1 MYKKSPASNSSLFKS
16 QSDSVIVEVIGVV
29 LVVVTSE
36 VFEAIETAVD
46 DVPIWDGFSSILR
59 VVVDVIVTFVVG
71 EVGKAVFFVSFWN
84 DDIFP
89 LFFGVFVD
97 VIVTFVVGEVGKTVL
112 FVSFWIDEL
121 LVVVAVVVSIYW
133 VYELLVIVAVVVSIY
148 WFDELLV
155 IVAVV
160 VSIYVLETSFVELL
174 SVVVVRI
181 IL

>member
-1 MYKKSPASNSSLFKS
+1 MYKNSPASNSSLFKS
-16 QSDSVIVEVIGVV
+16 QSDSVIVEVVGVV

-112 FVSFWIDEL
+112 FVSFWIDE
-121 LVVVAVVVSIYW
+121 
-133 VYELLVIVAVVVSIY
+133 
-148 WFDELLV
+148 FLV

>member
-1 MYKKSPASNSSLFKS
+1 MYKNSPASNSSLFKS
-16 QSDSVIVEVIGVV
+16 QSDSVIVEVVGVV

-71 EVGKAVFFVSFWN
+71 EVGKAVFFVSFWD

-89 LFFGVFVD
+89 SFFGVLVD

-112 FVSFWIDEL
+112 FVSFWIDEF
-121 LVVVAVVVSIYW
+121 LVVVAVVVSVYW
-133 VYELLVIVAVVVSIY
+133 V
-148 WFDELLV
+148 DELLV

>member
-1 MYKKSPASNSSLFKS
+1 MYKNSPASNSSLFKS
-16 QSDSVIVEVIGVV
+16 QSDSVIVEVVGVV

-36 VFEAIETAVD
+36 VFEVIETAVG

-59 VVVDVIVTFVVG
+59 VMVDVVVTLVVG
-71 EVGKAVFFVSFWN
+71 EVGKAVFFVSFWD

-89 LFFGVFVD
+89 SFFGVLVD

-112 FVSFWIDEL
+112 FVSFWIDEF
-121 LVVVAVVVSIYW
+121 LVVVAVVVSVYW
-133 VYELLVIVAVVVSIY
+133 V
-148 WFDELLV
+148 DELLV

>member
-1 MYKKSPASNSSLFKS
+1 MYKNSPASNSSLFKS
-16 QSDSVIVEVIGVV
+16 QSDSVIVEVVGVV

-36 VFEAIETAVD
+36 VFEATETAVD

-89 LFFGVFVD
+89 LFFEVFVD
-97 VIVTFVVGEVGKTVL
+97 VIVTFVVGEVGKTGL

-121 LVVVAVVVSIYW
+121 LVVVAVVVSIY
-133 VYELLVIVAVVVSIY
+133 
-148 WFDELLV
+148 
-155 IVAVV
+155 
-160 VSIYVLETSFVELL
+160 VLETSFVELP
-174 SVVVVRI
+174 SVVVVHI